1 MTKATFTAALLAS
14 CVALG
19 FSATG
24 AQAADAGAFIENTTV
39 GGTMFFDFTN
49 INQKVN
55 GVSQPTN
62 GSNVDV
68 KRFYLTA
75 AHEFDKVWSANLTTD
90 FNYVSNDSQTQ
101 LYVKKAYLQAK
112 FSDAFVARVGSSDT
126 PWVPFV
132 EKVYG
137 YRFIEQVVVD
147 RTKYGTSTDWGVH
160 AGGKLA
166 NGMVEYAVS
175 ALNGAGYKK
184 LTRSKSVDFEG
195 RISFTPL
202 AGITLGA
209 GGYTGKLG
217 QNVEGAAPRHT
228 AQRATALVAY
238 SNAMFRIGGEYF
250 YAKNWGAPLASV
262 ADDSSEG
269 FSAFGSF
276 NVTPELAVFGRY
288 DHVKPKRVSAPSL
301 KENYFNVGAIYNV
314 RKNID
319 IALVYKRDKA
329 ENGTISTGN
338 GTIGGS
344 VDGTYDEFGLFG
356 MVKF

>member
-1 MTKATFTAALLAS
+1 MTKATFTTALLAS
-14 CVALG
+14 CFALG
-19 FSATG
+19 LSAT
-24 AQAADAGAFIENTTV
+24 AAKAADAKTTV

-49 INQKVN
+49 INQKQN
-55 GVSQPTN
+55 GVSQTTN
-62 GSNVDV
+62 GTNVDV

-75 AHEFDKVWSANLTTD
+75 AHDFDNVWSANLTTD

-112 FSDAFVARVGSSDT
+112 FNDAFVARVGASDT

-132 EKVYG
+132 EKLYG

-147 RTKYGTSTDWGVH
+147 RTKFGTSTDWGVH
-160 AGGKLA
+160 VGGKLA

-195 RISFTPL
+195 RISVVPVSGF
-202 AGITLGA
+202 TLGV

-217 QNVEGAAPRHT
+217 TNIEGAAPRHT

-238 SNAMFRIGGEYF
+238 GNAMFRIGGEYF
-250 YAKNWGAPLASV
+250 YAKNWGSPLASV
-262 ADDSSEG
+262 ADDSSDG
-269 FSAFGSF
+269 FSVFGSF
-276 NVTPELAVFGRY
+276 NVTPEIALFGRY
-288 DHVKPKRVSAPSL
+288 DHVQPKRDSAPSL
-301 KENYFNVGAIYNV
+301 KDNYFNVGAVYNV